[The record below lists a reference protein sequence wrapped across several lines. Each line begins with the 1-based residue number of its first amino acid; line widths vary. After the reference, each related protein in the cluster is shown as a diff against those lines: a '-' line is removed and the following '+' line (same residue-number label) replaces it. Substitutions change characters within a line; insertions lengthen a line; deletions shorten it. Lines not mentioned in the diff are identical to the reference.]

1 MARDIAAAVGAIAT
15 VTMIRRTQS
24 GAFTLKNTVKLDFL
38 ENLVNNGGDFRK
50 YLNPVDFGLGDIPV
64 LNLGDE
70 SATRYRNGG
79 FIQTG
84 GDDGLRRVYS
94 GDVFIGIGTV
104 VDGEL
109 RPKRTI

>member
-1 MARDIAAAVGAIAT
+1 
-15 VTMIRRTQS
+15 MIRRTRS
-24 GAFTLKNTVKLDFL
+24 GAFTLKNAVKLDFL

-64 LNLGDE
+64 LNLDKK

-94 GDVFIGIGTV
+94 GDVFIGIGAV
-104 VDGEL
+104 VAGVL